1 MGVWLMN
8 EIVKYNNKMNQISF
22 TGFTKTHMDLLMAI
36 CSKVKLHGTNIVT
49 IKTQELK
56 DITHFEKGGNRDF
69 FEELDAMTEQLQ
81 KINGKIVDRT
91 PGQRK
96 FIKFVLFPTF
106 EYDENGE
113 WLTIAVNERFAW
125 LLNEFE
131 SYTTFELAEFIGL
144 KSKYAKN
151 LYRIMKQWRNK
162 GTYTFH
168 DLEQFRELMDV
179 PKTYTNRQLMQD
191 CVNVAVDEISKLDK
205 SFQNFKCTPNY
216 ARKRGKP
223 LEKLLFTWDTLPHP
237 QTADQTGFSDQQTF
251 EEYIKDYQGEDK
263 PTPLD
268 IKIAKDIQKNRHNKE
283 SKQAKKNA
291 FNNFEQREYDNESL
305 EKLLFADLTEKQ
317 QNEQFHEL
325 SKPKRNRVPLAKQ
338 KNSGKISK
346 KDMIHEYVLAHP
358 NENVSQIAENLG
370 ISRTTVYK
378 YMTDTKPKTS
388 KQAKKDIEDTLE
400 APKAQKTE
408 FEANTKPQK
417 QIPKDETP
425 EQRKK
430 RHRREWE
437 EKRKQQ
443 K

>member
-1 MGVWLMN
+1 MN
-8 EIVKYNNKMNQISF
+8 EIVKYQNDMNRLSFKGFNQMDMNVFVALCSQLKEKDTAEITLSFQKIKELICYERKSTISEF
-22 TGFTKTHMDLLMAI
+22 I
-36 CSKVKLHGTNIVT
+36 S
-49 IKTQELK
+49 ELK
-56 DITHFEKGGNRDF
+56 RMNRKLMSVNCEIITGS
-69 FEELDAMTEQLQ
+69 
-81 KINGKIVDRT
+81 KIIM
-91 PGQRK
+91 
-96 FIKFVLFPTF
+96 FVLFPTF
-106 EYDENGE
+106 TIDEDNE
-113 WLTIAVNERFAW
+113 TLTVAVNKDFTW
-125 LLNEFE
+125 LLNEMKN
-131 SYTTFELAEFIGL
+131 YTTFELTEFIEL

-205 SFQNFKCTPNY
+205 SFQNFTCTPEY

-223 LEKLLFTWDTLPHP
+223 LEKLIFTWDTLANPNT
-237 QTADQTGFSDQQTF
+237 QTAEQTAFSNQQTF
-251 EEYIKDYQGEDK
+251 EEYIKDYQGDDK

-283 SKQAKKNA
+283 SQKSKKNA
-291 FNNFEQREYDNESL
+291 FNNFEQRKYDNAAL
-305 EKLLFADLTEKQ
+305 EKLLFTDLSEEDRAELTEQAVIK
-317 QNEQFHEL
+317 NE
-325 SKPKRNRVPLAKQ
+325 PKQ
-338 KNSGKISK
+338 KSPGKTSK
-346 KDMIHEYVLAHP
+346 KELIHEYVLAHP

-378 YMTDTKPKTS
+378 YMNATTPKTP
-388 KQAKKDIEDTLE
+388 KQAKKDIDGTLE
-400 APKAQKTE
+400 APKAPKAE
-408 FEANTKPQK
+408 FGANTKPQK
-417 QIPKDETP
+417 QIPKNETP